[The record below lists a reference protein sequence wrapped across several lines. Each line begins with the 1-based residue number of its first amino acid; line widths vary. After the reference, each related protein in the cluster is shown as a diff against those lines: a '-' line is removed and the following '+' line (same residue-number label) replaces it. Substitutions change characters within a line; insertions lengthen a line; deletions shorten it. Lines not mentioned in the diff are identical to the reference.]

1 MDEIEYGP
9 LTLREHETYESLEGD
24 RAYKIVRCQE
34 DATRVVIPVAVDGIP
49 VTCIGDRAF
58 HGCRALTEV
67 VFPDE
72 EERLDYDYFSVEIGG
87 NAFMNCTS
95 LRSLDLPDYVAI
107 IGHGAFYGC
116 TALERITI
124 PDEKHCYI
132 APRSFS
138 DCRSLREV
146 TPLSELSDG
155 IFSGC
160 ASLTA
165 LPITEEVTE
174 FPEDCFEH
182 CDGLVELTI
191 PRHVTRIV
199 SEAFSG
205 CYNLRT
211 VTFEDPEGWYAS
223 NRYSFFE
230 GKHFPLDLTDP
241 EKNAHELA
249 YMDFDD
255 GIVAWQKKGETAEEE
270 EDAEE

>member
-9 LTLREHETYESLEGD
+9 LTLIEHETYESLEGD
-24 RAYKIVRCQE
+24 RAYKIVGCQE
-34 DATRVVIPVAVDGIP
+34 DATRVLIPVAVNGIP

-58 HGCRALTEV
+58 HGCTALAEV

-95 LRSLDLPDYVAI
+95 LRAMDLPDYVAI

-116 TALERITI
+116 TALERVTI
-124 PDEKHCYI
+124 RSKHVYV
-132 APRSFS
+132 APYAFS
-138 DCRSLREV
+138 GCASLREV
-146 TPLSELSDG
+146 TPLSSLNDG
-155 IFSGC
+155 SFAGC
-160 ASLTA
+160 ASLTS
-165 LPITEEVTE
+165 LPITEEVDE
-174 FPEDCFEH
+174 IPEDCFEH

-191 PRHVTRIV
+191 PRHITCIV

-241 EKNAHELA
+241 ERNAHDLA

-255 GIVAWQKKGETAEEE
+255 GIVAWQKKTEKTAQE

>member
-9 LTLREHETYESLEGD
+9 LTLREHETYERLEGEK
-24 RAYKIVRCQE
+24 AYKIVECQE
-34 DATRVVIPVAVDGIP
+34 DATRVEIPVAVDGIP

-58 HGCRALTEV
+58 ANCTALEEV
-67 VFPDE
+67 VFPDD
-72 EERLDYDYFSVEIGG
+72 EERLDYDYFPVEIGG

-95 LRSLDLPDYVAI
+95 LRSLELPDYVAV

-116 TALERITI
+116 RALERITI
-124 PDEKHCYI
+124 RSEHRYI
-132 APRSFS
+132 APHAFS
-138 DCRSLREV
+138 GCASLREV
-146 TPLSELSDG
+146 TPLSELNDG

-160 ASLTA
+160 ASLTS

-174 FPEDCFEH
+174 LPEDCFEH

-191 PRHVTRIV
+191 PRHVTTIV

-205 CYNLRT
+205 CYNLKT

-255 GIVAWQKKGETAEEE
+255 GVVAWQKKVEKSEEE
-270 EDAEE
+270 EDTEE